1 MNNHVLLGIGKY
13 KWVNIYPPGNL
24 ESFGKVFSGLKKK
37 IFILPTKPIKT
48 DLLTTR
54 IFFPPLCVEATK
66 TSKKINKVDSHHSV
80 FVSEQWE

>member
-1 MNNHVLLGIGKY
+1 MNRHFLLGIGKN

-37 IFILPTKPIKT
+37 DIYSTYKTYKT

-66 TSKKINKVDSHHSV
+66 TSKKNKVDSHHSV